1 MKISAKKTRALKSA
15 IQGNIAKE
23 RAELIYDEPAIG
35 SEKVDAFTNRF
46 RSLEDRIWNEVVE
59 VLRLECS

>member
-1 MKISAKKTRALKSA
+1 MKISAKKARALKSA
-15 IQGNIAKE
+15 IQINIAKE
-23 RAELIYDEPAIG
+23 RAELIYDEPVIG

-46 RSLEDRIWNEVVE
+46 RILEDRIWNEVVE

>member
-1 MKISAKKTRALKSA
+1 MKISAKKTRALKEA
-15 IQGNIAKE
+15 IQINIAKE

-35 SEKVDAFTNRF
+35 AEKVDAFTNRF
-46 RSLEDRIWNEVVE
+46 RSLEGRIWNEVVE